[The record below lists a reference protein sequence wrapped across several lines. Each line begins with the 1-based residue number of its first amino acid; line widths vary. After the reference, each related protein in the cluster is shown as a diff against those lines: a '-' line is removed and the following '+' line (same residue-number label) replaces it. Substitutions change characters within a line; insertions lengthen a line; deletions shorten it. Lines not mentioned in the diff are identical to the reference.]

1 MDQLDKLN
9 KAGKKLL
16 VYIDAEFQ
24 TFRQPDDDDKLLA
37 SGYTKTPYLFGMA
50 GNNYTHSNYHFLLS
64 FGFIVVDKGVATY
77 HLALFPSLFKFKDAT
92 GQFSNGQL
100 LEPGYTTCAPG
111 VAAAIATQRTLLKD
125 CAQRFPFF
133 RNISLANREIFK
145 QINETYNNSIDNVEL
160 WKAVSTLNYFFE
172 TIVPNALIIHK
183 GQNDMWALKNTAHY
197 YRIPIYPTLSRNL
210 DMIEIDLP
218 GLPKRPKLNVA
229 QQWFV
234 NPPAIAP
241 AAVAATAPD
250 ATAAAPNAAAADAPN
265 AAAAANAKPGLHERI
280 IKLHPAMAALRAK
293 LLTEIQAFFLE
304 KWGAAAGHVAAHNPL
319 VDCAYAA
326 VLDLGLGPLS
336 DAAISV
342 YYT

>member
-77 HLALFPSLFKFKDAT
+77 HLALFPSLFKFKDAS
-92 GQFSNGQL
+92 GQFVNGQL

-133 RNISLANREIFK
+133 RNLSLGNREIFK
-145 QINETYNNSIDNVEL
+145 QINETYNNSIDDVEL
-160 WKAVSTLNYFFE
+160 WKALSTLNYFFE
-172 TIVPNALIIHK
+172 TIVPNALIVHK

-197 YRIPIYPTLSRNL
+197 YRIGICPTLSRNL

-234 NPPAIAP
+234 NPPAA
-241 AAVAATAPD
+241 AATAE
-250 ATAAAPNAAAADAPN
+250 APNAATAAPANAAPN
-265 AAAAANAKPGLHERI
+265 VKPGLHQRI
-280 IKLHPAMAALRAK
+280 IKLHPAMVALRAK
-293 LLTEIQAFFLE
+293 LLTEIQTFFLQ
-304 KWGAAAGHVAAHNPL
+304 KWGAAAANVAAHNPL

-326 VLDLGLGPLS
+326 ILDLGLGPLS
-336 DAAISV
+336 DPAISV
-342 YYT
+342 YYN